1 MRYVT
6 TRAVSFL
13 VAALLLAQTGVS
25 VPQQN
30 PDLANSLAAHLATHG
45 QPGRLVNDGEPL
57 FENLLLLFNEIN
69 SRRESANPQ
78 TIAAAEDR
86 ILHRPDKQLHRVPQA
101 RRTTP
106 MSEAARNDDGK
117 PFLGGDMVRTADGGW
132 RNKNA
137 AEQAAD
143 RRATEEAQS
152 NSEQERLSATDKE
165 WKSMSQE
172 LLRYGTHGQQA
183 TIRQTYDKAVQSG
196 ASWPRVFNECN
207 RIVKMYKRSGQ
218 VSGWGGR

>member
-1 MRYVT
+1 
-6 TRAVSFL
+6 
-13 VAALLLAQTGVS
+13 
-25 VPQQN
+25 
-30 PDLANSLAAHLATHG
+30 
-45 QPGRLVNDGEPL
+45 
-57 FENLLLLFNEIN
+57 
-69 SRRESANPQ
+69 
-78 TIAAAEDR
+78 
-86 ILHRPDKQLHRVPQA
+86 
-101 RRTTP
+101 

-183 TIRQTYDKAVQSG
+183 TIRQTYDQAVQSG